1 MQRGSADILKENMLG
16 DLEGGMLEYIMVGK
30 FLVDIKRELGG
41 ENDKTM
47 KVVELKKVEQENRM
61 IEEFVQEFR
70 RIARGSEYEVRL
82 LVKEFKKGINRM
94 IRRKLMEAEI
104 LPKSIEQ

>member
-1 MQRGSADILKENMLG
+1 
-16 DLEGGMLEYIMVGK
+16 MVGK
-30 FLVDIKRELGG
+30 FLADIKRELGG

-70 RIARGSEYEVRL
+70 RVARESEYEVRL
-82 LVKEFKKGINRM
+82 LVEEFKKGMNRM
-94 IRRKLMEAEI
+94 IRRKLIEAKR